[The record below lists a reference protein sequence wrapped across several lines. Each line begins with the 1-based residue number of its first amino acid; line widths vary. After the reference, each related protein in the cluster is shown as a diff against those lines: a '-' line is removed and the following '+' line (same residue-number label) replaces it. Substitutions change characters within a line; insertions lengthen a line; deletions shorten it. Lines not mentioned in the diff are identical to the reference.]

1 MAKRYKV
8 NKEEYSKVLDN
19 NMAFLKLSFMPVG
32 FVITFFGFLFTI
44 TGVKVQDLN
53 FDSNFI
59 FEIIRNINSDIY
71 ALEFLEMIS
80 YWARKHSK
88 EIIAE
93 FVENY
98 QIQKIVEQNDIR
110 FSQGYLYSK
119 PTQMF

>member
-1 MAKRYKV
+1 
-8 NKEEYSKVLDN
+8 
-19 NMAFLKLSFMPVG
+19 
-32 FVITFFGFLFTI
+32 
-44 TGVKVQDLN
+44 
-53 FDSNFI
+53 
-59 FEIIRNINSDIY
+59 
-71 ALEFLEMIS
+71 MIS